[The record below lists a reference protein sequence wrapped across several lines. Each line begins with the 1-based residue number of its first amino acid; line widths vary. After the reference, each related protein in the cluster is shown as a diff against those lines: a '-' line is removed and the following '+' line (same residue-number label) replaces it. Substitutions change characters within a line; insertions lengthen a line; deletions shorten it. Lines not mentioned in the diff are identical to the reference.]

1 MVLGALVSFSYLLLD
16 IFFKKDIYEK
26 EQTKHRK
33 RKEGREGR
41 KNRGRE
47 RKTEGRKG
55 KRYKGGIWGR
65 IRMSLFYEGSKQ
77 LKFILEYTLNIW
89 ISNVQQPATN
99 LITLL
104 HEY

>member
-55 KRYKGGIWGR
+55 KDIKGEYGG
-65 IRMSLFYEGSKQ
+65 E
-77 LKFILEYTLNIW
+77 LE
-89 ISNVQQPATN
+89 
-99 LITLL
+99 
-104 HEY
+104 